1 MRSQIDMYDIL
12 FNLLFAMRTEQPVRK
27 IIDVEF
33 EDISNQTG
41 NEQKNYQQT
50 LLIAENNA
58 DSDNQ

>member
-12 FNLLFAMRTEQPVRK
+12 FNPLFAMRTEQPVRK